1 MFAQKGDVDSARDVS
16 FSTKRKLTVSSF
28 TLSRDDI
35 TRQLLVLLVC
45 MENIFKELSFNAF
58 KKNN

>member
-1 MFAQKGDVDSARDVS
+1 M
-16 FSTKRKLTVSSF
+16 TVSSF

-58 KKNN
+58 KKNNQSVTSRKRMQR

>member
-1 MFAQKGDVDSARDVS
+1 MFAIKGDVDSARDVS
-16 FSTKRKLTVSSF
+16 FSTKKRKLTVSAF

-45 MENIFKELSFNAF
+45 MENIFKELSL
-58 KKNN
+58 